1 MDFFTKAAE
10 LFKAYSNKM
19 TFKVLDIKNAP
30 ANQGYEPHSYD
41 IIIASNVLHA
51 TASLQKTLANTREL
65 LKPGGY
71 LILSEITGLDSVRH
85 HSILGSIPD
94 WWLGV
99 NDGRR
104 YSPLLTPGGWHSALR
119 KTGFGGIDAGTPGI
133 DRIAWPLSIMVS
145 QAVDDRVQFLRR
157 PLSSPSP
164 SPSVHLESLVILG
177 NGTLETSR
185 IGEEVVEHLG
195 RFCGETTI
203 LNGLPTEDE
212 ALSLNPMSTFLNLVD
227 IDFPIFRDMT
237 AEKMDGLKRMLEL
250 AKRIFWVTQGAQ
262 LDQGYHMASLAFG
275 RTIRQEAGHISLSHL
290 DVSDLQHNE
299 SKIIAEYLL
308 QQSALDEWEAPPST
322 LADKQHRDFAF
333 LWSREPEVF
342 LDHGKL
348 KIPRLAENIDQNARF
363 NSSRRVI
370 TKTVPISGSNITIS
384 SPSADSPPFVVE
396 QVGRKRKEYFDDLV
410 KVESSSLAALHIVED
425 TFLFLGIGKGK
436 GKHGTLQVFL
446 STTNSCETVPVTS
459 VAAPAYA
466 VTDAHA
472 NADGLL
478 VAVASELLAESLI
491 QKLSTESHI
500 LIHCSSRDRFL
511 AAALSRRAAAKEVR
525 VTFTYDSQN
534 EQQDAT
540 WIQLN
545 IRAPNHVVRKVLR
558 LAKPTHY
565 LDLTDA
571 TSPGDLSLRIAQ
583 ALPSDCTRIDPSALF
598 QRKSSSLPLSCERKA
613 LRGRLEDAVLSAG
626 LSPPQVQDLV
636 TPLDHLHTFS
646 HSHATSAIHWPLE
659 GLVEVE
665 VRPLD
670 ARNFFSKDKT
680 YLLVG
685 LSGQIGQSLCEWMV
699 SNGAGCVCLT
709 SRRPK
714 VDERW
719 LESFRGSGATVKIFA
734 MDVLDR
740 SSLDGVMKEIRTSC
754 PPIAGVANGA
764 NVLEDQLFANMSM
777 DMMRRVLGP
786 KIDGSKNLDD
796 FFHDDDLD
804 FFILFSSVTCVFG
817 NAGQS
822 NYTAANGFLNGL
834 ARQRRRR
841 GLAASAIDI
850 GRVAGIGYIE
860 AAGQAVH
867 DQIRKLQL
875 PPVSES
881 DFRQIMAET
890 ILAGYAD
897 PEDQEAIPEAVV
909 TTGLR
914 IVGDDEDIK
923 GPWFSN
929 AFFSHMVRESKS
941 AASGSGEQD
950 KKTTLPVSQQ
960 LSGAATQEEAL
971 DILQGISESK
981 IS

>member
-1 MDFFTKAAE
+1 MDFLTKAAE
-10 LFKAYSNKM
+10 LFKPYSNKM
-19 TFKVLDIKNAP
+19 TFKALDIKNAP

-51 TASLQKTLANTREL
+51 TPSIQTALANTREL
-65 LKPGGY
+65 LSPGGY
-71 LILSEITGLDSVRH
+71 LIFSELTFPDSVRH
-85 HSILGSIPD
+85 HTILGSIPD

-99 NDGRR
+99 NDRR
-104 YSPLLTPGGWHSALR
+104 KYSPLLTPREWEFALR

-133 DRIAWPLSIMVS
+133 DRVAWPLSIMAS

-164 SPSVHLESLVILG
+164 SPSIHIESLVILG
-177 NGTLETSR
+177 NETLETAR

-203 LNGLPTEDE
+203 LNGLPTEEE
-212 ALSLNPMSTFLNLVD
+212 ALNLNPMSTFLNLVD
-227 IDFPIFRDMT
+227 IDSPIFRDMT

-262 LDQGYHMASLAFG
+262 RDQSYHMASLTFG
-275 RTIRQEAGHISLSHL
+275 RTIRQESGHLSVNHL

-299 SKIIAEYLL
+299 SKTIAEYLL

-322 LADKQHRDFAF
+322 LADKQHQDFAF
-333 LWSREPEVF
+333 LWSREPEV
-342 LDHGKL
+342 LLEGGKL
-348 KIPRLAENIDQNARF
+348 KIPRLVESNDRNDRF

-370 TKTVPISGSNITIS
+370 TKKLPISASNITII
-384 SPSADSPPFVVE
+384 SPSADSPPVLVE
-396 QVGRKRKEYFDDLV
+396 QIGRKGKRYSDDFV
-410 KVESSSLAALHIVED
+410 KVESSSLVALHIVED
-425 TFLFLGIGKGK
+425 VFLFLGIGKGK
-436 GKHGTLQVFL
+436 HGALQASL
-446 STTNSCETVPVTS
+446 STLNSRETTPVTS
-459 VAAPAYA
+459 VAVPAYA
-466 VTDAHA
+466 DAD
-472 NADGLL
+472 ADGLL
-478 VAVASELLAESLI
+478 VAVASELLADSLI

-500 LIHCSSRDRFL
+500 LVHCSSRDRFL
-511 AAALSRRAAAKEVR
+511 AAALSRRAAAKGVR

-545 IRAPNHVVRKVLR
+545 VRAPNHVVRKVLR

-571 TSPGDLSLRIAQ
+571 TSASDLSLRIAQ

-598 QRKSSSLPLSCERKA
+598 QRQSSSLPQSCDREV
-613 LRGRLEDAVLSAG
+613 LLGRLKDAVLSAG

-636 TPLDHLHTFS
+636 TPIDHLRTLS
-646 HSHATSAIHWPLE
+646 HSHATSVVHWPLD

-670 ARNFFSKDKT
+670 TLNLFSKDKT

-699 SNGAGCVCLT
+699 SNGAGSVCLT

-719 LESFRGSGATVKIFA
+719 LESFRGTGATVKVFE

-740 SSLDGVMKEIRTSC
+740 SSIERVVKDIRTSY

-764 NVLEDQLFANMSM
+764 NVLEDQLFANMST
-777 DMMRRVLGP
+777 DMMRRALGP

-796 FFHDDDLD
+796 VFHDDNLD
-804 FFILFSSVTCVFG
+804 FFILFSSVACVFG
-817 NAGQS
+817 NVGQS
-822 NYTAANGFLNGL
+822 NYTAANGYLNGL

-841 GLAASAIDI
+841 GLAASTVDI
-850 GRVAGIGYIE
+850 GRVAGIGLIE
-860 AAGQAVH
+860 AAGQAVQ
-867 DQIRKLQL
+867 DQMRKLQL

-897 PEDQEAIPEAVV
+897 PEDQEAIPEAVL

-914 IVGDDEDIK
+914 IIGDDEDIM

-929 AFFSHMVRESKS
+929 PFFSHIVRESNS
-941 AASGSGEQD
+941 VASGSTEQG

-960 LSGAATQEEAL
+960 LSEAITQEEAL
-971 DILQGISESK
+971 DILQGIYEL
-981 IS
+981 